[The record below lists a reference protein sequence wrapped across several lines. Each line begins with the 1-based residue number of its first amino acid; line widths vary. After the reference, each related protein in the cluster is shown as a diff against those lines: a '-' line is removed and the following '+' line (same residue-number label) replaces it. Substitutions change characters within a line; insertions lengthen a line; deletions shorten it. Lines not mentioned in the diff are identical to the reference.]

1 MRLHRLELCAFGPFA
16 ERTVVDLD
24 ELGADGLF
32 LLHGATGAGKTT
44 LLDAVAYALYGRVPG
59 ARGEVK
65 RLRSDLALPMTPT
78 EVTLEFSVAGRRIE
92 ITRRPEYV
100 RPKRRGS
107 GTTTVHPAV
116 SLRYVDD
123 RSAEGLSRAEEVG
136 RVVVDLLG
144 MSAEQF
150 FQVVLLP
157 QGEFARFLR
166 AENSEREALLERL
179 FDTGRFGAVEDYLA
193 DARRD
198 AGSAASAARA
208 EVDRRLARL
217 VEAAGL
223 EASPDTPDD
232 SWLQELAAAT
242 ASAAAAATAEA
253 EVRRG
258 AESDAR
264 TELAAAELRDAA
276 TATLLTLRAEQ
287 AALTD
292 LATGHQTLLAA
303 IAAAER
309 AAPVTAADRAVE
321 AAARDESA
329 AGRRHQRARDA
340 VPDGRAA
347 GAGAHRS
354 ARRRRRSGVVQPRRG
369 RRPLCA
375 AGRRPGDQGERGRGP
390 GAGRRARHADGR
402 GRDPSPAA
410 GRPRGRP
417 GYGSRRWTAGSP
429 SWRSR

>member
-123 RSAEGLSRAEEVG
+123 PSAEGLSRAEEVG

-179 FDTGRFGAVEDYLA
+179 FDTGRFRAVEDYLA

-198 AGSAASAARA
+198 ANSEASAARA

-217 VEAAGL
+217 VEAAG
-223 EASPDTPDD
+223 S
-232 SWLQELAAAT
+232 
-242 ASAAAAATAEA
+242 
-253 EVRRG
+253 
-258 AESDAR
+258 
-264 TELAAAELRDAA
+264 
-276 TATLLTLRAEQ
+276 
-287 AALTD
+287 
-292 LATGHQTLLAA
+292 
-303 IAAAER
+303 
-309 AAPVTAADRAVE
+309 
-321 AAARDESA
+321 
-329 AGRRHQRARDA
+329 RRHRTPRTTRGCRSWQQPRPPRRRPRA
-340 VPDGRAA
+340 P
-347 GAGAHRS
+347 
-354 ARRRRRSGVVQPRRG
+354 RRRSGGRPNRTPEPSWPRPSFVTRPRR
-369 RRPLCA
+369 RC
-375 AGRRPGDQGERGRGP
+375 
-390 GAGRRARHADGR
+390 
-402 GRDPSPAA
+402 
-410 GRPRGRP
+410 
-417 GYGSRRWTAGSP
+417 
-429 SWRSR
+429 